1 VDAGNGK
8 VIEATADAA
17 DHDDGGDHDD

>member
-17 DHDDGGDHDD
+17 DHDDGGDHED